1 MKKRRGL
8 GISLGNMMESA
19 GTDVRHI
26 NIESIVPSPYQPRQ
40 EFSEEE
46 IEMLA
51 QSVEKHGLL
60 QPLLVRRKG
69 DKFELIA
76 GERRLRALKKLG
88 KETAPA
94 IVLEVSDTEAMAL
107 AIVEN
112 IQRKDLSLWEMAISI
127 KKLKDTTGM
136 TLDEI
141 ASILG
146 KSKSHI
152 SNILR
157 IFKLPSEILDLIKT
171 YPDKLT
177 LSHIKLLMEIK
188 NPTWQIT
195 MAEKVVSEGMST
207 RELEEEVNAIKYIQN
222 GENTSDT
229 QEQEAVPSRN
239 DKVDTLRKLAKK
251 YIPLKSTVRRT
262 KKGYSLIINI
272 EDEETAESLISYL
285 KNWTK

>member
-19 GTDVRHI
+19 ETDVRHI
-26 NIESIVPSPYQPRQ
+26 NIDSIVPSPYQPRQ

-46 IEMLA
+46 IETLA
-51 QSVEKHGLL
+51 QSIEKHGLL
-60 QPLLVRRKG
+60 QPLVVRRKG
-69 DKFELIA
+69 NKFELIA
-76 GERRLRALKKLG
+76 GERRLRALKSLG

-112 IQRKDLSLWEMAISI
+112 IQRKDLSLWEMAMSI
-127 KKLKDTTGM
+127 KKLKETTGM
-136 TLDEI
+136 TLDEM

-157 IFKLPSEILDLIKT
+157 IFKLPQEILDLLKV

-222 GENTSDT
+222 GDNTANTDKKET
-229 QEQEAVPSRN
+229 VISRN
-239 DKVDTLRKLAKK
+239 DKVDNLRKLAKK

>member
-46 IEMLA
+46 IETLA

-157 IFKLPSEILDLIKT
+157 IFKLPPEILDLLKA

-207 RELEEEVNAIKYIQN
+207 RELEEEVNAIKYIQD